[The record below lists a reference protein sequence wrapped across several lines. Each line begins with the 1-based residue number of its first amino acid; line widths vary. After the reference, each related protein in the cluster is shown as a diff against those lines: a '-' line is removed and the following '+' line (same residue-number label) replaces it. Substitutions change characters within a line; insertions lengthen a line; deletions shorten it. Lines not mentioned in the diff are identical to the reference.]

1 MKNGILTFLSCIL
14 LLISQ
19 QSRASHAMGAE
30 INYECIGNNQYRITM
45 YFYRDCFGI
54 PAPAQMSIDVTSS
67 CFAADTLML
76 NPVSP
81 FPIQISTVCPTE
93 LTSCNGGAYTG
104 IERWEYQGI
113 VTLPGE
119 CADFTFAHAEIA
131 RNAAITTITGSGS
144 DNQYVYSLLNNTNG
158 LCNNS
163 PFFGSPPVP
172 FACVG
177 QSFCYTNS
185 AYDVEGDSLVYSLI
199 TPLIGPGLTVTYLPG
214 YTATQPLYSN
224 PPVTFS
230 PTTGVM
236 CMFPTLSDVTVF
248 AILVSEYRNGVLIG
262 ETERDVQLTINNC
275 NNSVPLI
282 TGVNGTPGSNIIAC
296 PNITVGFYM
305 YTMDN
310 DAADLTV
317 LSWDGGIPSANFNVF
332 GNHRDSAQFIWTPS
346 SVDVGTVPHC
356 FSASVIDDHCPYFGT
371 SSRTFCITV
380 LPSTNPYCLSLG
392 MNSIE
397 NLQQL
402 VIYPNPASET
412 IQIKA
417 THPGE
422 LKIFDEAGRI
432 VFQKNVIANEETKV
446 DVSQFAKGIY
456 QVLVNSPFLRSKGRF
471 IVQ

>member
-54 PAPAQMSIDVTSS
+54 SAPPQMLIDITSS

-81 FPIQISTVCPTE
+81 VPIQISTVCPTE
-93 LTSCNGGAYTG
+93 LTSCNGGAFTG
-104 IERWEYQGI
+104 IEMWEYQGI
-113 VTLPGE
+113 VTLPGD
-119 CADFTFAHAEIA
+119 CADFTFAHSEAS

-185 AYDVEGDSLVYSLI
+185 AYDADGDSLVYSLI
-199 TPLIGPGLTVTYLPG
+199 TPLIGPGLTVTYLSG
-214 YTATQPLYSN
+214 YTATQPLVSS
-224 PPVTFS
+224 PPVTFNS
-230 PTTGVM
+230 TTGVM
-236 CMFPTLSDVTVF
+236 CMFPTQPDVTVF

-282 TGVNGTPGSNIIAC
+282 TGINGTLGSTMNAC
-296 PNITVGFYM
+296 PNIPVNFHM
-305 YTMDN
+305 YAMDN
-310 DAADLTV
+310 DVADLTV
-317 LSWDGGIPSANFNVF
+317 LSWDGGIPSANFITS
-332 GNHRDSAQFIWTPS
+332 GTHRDTAQFSWTPS
-346 SVDVGTVPHC
+346 SSDVGSIPHC

-371 SSRTFCITV
+371 SSKTFCITV
-380 LPSTNPYCLSLG
+380 LPSTDPFCLSLG

-397 NLQQL
+397 NLQRL
-402 VIYPNPASET
+402 VIYPNPATEN

-417 THPGE
+417 SHPGE

-432 VFQKNVIANEETKV
+432 VFQKNVTSTEETKV
-446 DVSQFAKGIY
+446 EVSQYAKGIY
-456 QVLVNSPFLRSKGRF
+456 QVIVNSPFLRSKGRF